1 VIYDYY
7 LKSELAS
14 SITEPE
20 LETFISSSL
29 SASDQVQMENTSICE
44 LVQRGLD
51 SSAYDVWRYAPRV
64 EMADHGFHKRLA
76 IQYRETV

>member
-1 VIYDYY
+1 
-7 LKSELAS
+7 
-14 SITEPE
+14 
-20 LETFISSSL
+20 
-29 SASDQVQMENTSICE
+29 MENTSICE